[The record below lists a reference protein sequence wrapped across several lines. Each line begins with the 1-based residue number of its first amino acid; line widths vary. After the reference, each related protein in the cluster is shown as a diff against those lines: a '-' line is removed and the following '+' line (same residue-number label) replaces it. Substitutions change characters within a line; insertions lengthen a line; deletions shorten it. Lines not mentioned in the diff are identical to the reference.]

1 MLRPGRPHE
10 KRFER
15 PARCFRGHIIY
26 STLNSKAL
34 CIFLSELIKKS
45 KDPKIAANLAV
56 KKYGA
61 DLGLNPKQ
69 QLRQNEIQIE
79 MMKDPN
85 NPKQKY
91 LVIDPSTISGPLYA
105 TARATGRK
113 NLPQV
118 SKLAD
123 ASLMQEVYRTLK

>member
-1 MLRPGRPHE
+1 MI
-10 KRFER
+10 FVFFFNV
-15 PARCFRGHIIY
+15 FRGQEQH
-26 STLNSKAL
+26 
-34 CIFLSELIKKS
+34 
-45 KDPKIAANLAV
+45 IAATTRYTIAIGITDEWGWTKIYFCNHFHR
-56 KKYGA
+56 K
-61 DLGLNPKQ
+61 
-69 QLRQNEIQIE
+69 
-79 MMKDPN
+79 N